1 MAVADEDLNFLPAH
15 EMVEL
20 VSSRKLSA
28 TELLEIHLTR
38 IEQVNSK
45 INAIV
50 TLDVDRARESARS
63 IDSRIARGEFV
74 RPLEGLPIA
83 HKDLTL
89 TKGLTTTFGSALFE
103 NFVPDQDALIVTR
116 LKDAGAVTI
125 GKTNT
130 PEFGAGSQT
139 FNNVFGATVNPYDC
153 SLTCG
158 GSSGGAA
165 AALASG
171 MIPLADGSDLGGS
184 LRNPAAFCNVV
195 GLRPSTGR
203 VPAWPTTSAWFPLSV
218 LGPMGRTVQD
228 IALMMSVISGFDD
241 RCPISISEPG
251 SIFCE
256 QLDRDFKGVRVAW
269 SPTLGGLPVDQQVK
283 DVLANARRY
292 LEDLGC
298 IVDEVDPDLSGADE
312 IFLTL
317 RAWHMETTL
326 GELLKKHPS
335 SFKDTLAW
343 NIGEG
348 LKLSGPDLGQ
358 AERLRT
364 SLFERLNRFMQT
376 YEFIICPVTQV
387 LPFDVTQPFVREIN
401 GIQLENYLEWM
412 KSCFQISVTGHPALS
427 VPAGFSPTGLPVGMQ
442 IVGRYRDDFG
452 VMQLGHAYEQATEF
466 WKNRPDL

>member
-1 MAVADEDLNFLPAH
+1 VADEELNFLPAH

-20 VSSRKLSA
+20 VSSRELSA
-28 TELLEIHLTR
+28 TELLEIHLAR

-50 TLDVDRARESARS
+50 TLDVDRARESSRS
-63 IDSRIARGEFV
+63 IDSRIARGESV

-83 HKDLTL
+83 HKDLTM
-89 TKGLTTTFGSALFE
+89 TKGLRTTFGSTLFE

-165 AALASG
+165 AALATG

-218 LGPMGRTVQD
+218 LGPMARTVQD

-251 SIFCE
+251 SIFCQ
-256 QLDRDFKGVRVAW
+256 QLDRDFKGTRVAW
-269 SPTLGGLPVDQQVK
+269 SPTLGGLPVDQQVT
-283 DVLANARRY
+283 DILVNARSY
-292 LEDLGC
+292 LEELGC
-298 IVDEVDPDLSGADE
+298 IVEEVDPDLSGADE

-317 RAWHMETTL
+317 RAWHMEATL
-326 GELLKKHPS
+326 GELLKRHPS

-348 LKLSGPDLGQ
+348 LKLSGPDLGR

-427 VPAGFSPTGLPVGMQ
+427 VPAGFSSTGLPVGMQ

-452 VMQLGHAYEQATEF
+452 VMQLGHAYEQVTEF